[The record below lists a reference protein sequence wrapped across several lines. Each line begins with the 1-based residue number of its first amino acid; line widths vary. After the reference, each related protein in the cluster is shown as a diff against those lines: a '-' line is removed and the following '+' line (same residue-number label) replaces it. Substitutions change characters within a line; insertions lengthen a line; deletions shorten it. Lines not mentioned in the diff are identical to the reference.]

1 MRRIAAIGIG
11 LTLLCALAWL
21 AVETARFLDPARLRA
36 EVETLL
42 ADAIQGPVE
51 IAELRLVW
59 GFPVYLDGSGL
70 RLWDGALNVERA
82 RARIDVLSL
91 LTGRPRLTRLRLDR
105 ADLKLTQSAD
115 GSWQPGLIPKGTP
128 GPASEALLAP
138 FRTIEG
144 TARFLL
150 SRPFVADSLLVR
162 DGRLS
167 VTRASAEGAA
177 PTSVQLDS
185 LRGLLHHSRLK
196 GTSALQLRGRWIEG
210 GSALAALEWQGR
222 RERDGPVA
230 LTLTAKALQLAAL
243 APALR
248 GLVPDLALRGHLD
261 GVAEFDSAEPGHARF
276 ALALTA
282 RDLEARAGDPED
294 TAPLLAPRLSA
305 QLRFAL
311 DPDRLAVSDGR
322 VEVGD
327 WALALDAALARPLG
341 PRANTRALL
350 ALEGLHLDPGVAHAL
365 TGWLPASER
374 SRARSIVDRVRE
386 GRLVRGELSGE
397 APLQHW
403 SDALAGRVDALLPAL
418 HVTAR
423 LDAVRVALD
432 GSSQLDGVSGRI
444 DWRAGALEVHEG
456 QARLDGQPLPRLDV
470 RFQGLARL
478 LASAEEQRLL
488 HSSAQALLGLT
499 PLYAVLEPPSDQPGA
514 PPPSIALDLE
524 QVHHRALL
532 WPLRDLHADVEP
544 REDSIYL
551 EIRSA
556 LWAGVPIGGEV
567 ELTLR
572 PERHLRIDLQAPED
586 AAPVEPVA
594 SVPASAAQAGAAGE
608 VPWAVGWIEIGPSQS
623 GFPQRHTRARVRA
636 IGADVRFDDVVCELV
651 PTGRLVGS
659 LELDLSREDA
669 VPYSL
674 AAELREGDLAALIAQ
689 RGFQGEFAT
698 GGLEL
703 SGRLAGSLVPG
714 RPWLHDAT
722 GPLILAARDG
732 TLRKNVPPV
741 FALALASDAM
751 NPFSRRE
758 WIRYERVDAALAFE
772 AGKLSTEALQ
782 LEGPD
787 LRMFA
792 SGEIDMR
799 STPHPVD
806 AEVALFLFRQLDWAL
821 VKIPILSDLLLGEN
835 RNLVAAYFRLMG
847 TWEQPEAKAQP
858 LRTQQETA
866 GGDII
871 EGIPRVV
878 TQGMRAIGALLRPTA
893 QTPAGAAKPAQGAG
907 AAPEPAGPPAGS

>member
-1 MRRIAAIGIG
+1 MRRIVALGIG
-11 LTLLCALAWL
+11 LTLLCALVWGAL
-21 AVETARFLDPARLRA
+21 EVSRFLDPARLRA

-42 ADAIQGPVE
+42 AKASHGPVE
-51 IAELRLVW
+51 IEELHLVW

-70 RLWDGALNVERA
+70 RLWDGALTVQRA
-82 RARIDVLSL
+82 RARLDVLSL
-91 LTGRPRLTRLRLDR
+91 LAGRPRLTRLRLDG
-105 ADLKLTQSAD
+105 ADLRLSQAAD
-115 GSWQPGLIPKGTP
+115 GSWQPGVIRQGTP
-128 GPASEALLAP
+128 GPAAEALLAP

-150 SRPFVADSLLVR
+150 VRPFVADTLVVR
-162 DGRLS
+162 NGRLS
-167 VTRASAEGAA
+167 VTREGAKGSA
-177 PTSVQLDS
+177 PTSLQLDA
-185 LRGLLHHSRLK
+185 LRGLVHHSRLK
-196 GTSALQLRGRWIEG
+196 GDSALQLRGRWVEG
-210 GSALAALEWQGR
+210 KRELAALEWQGR
-222 RERDGPVA
+222 RERDGRVS

-243 APALR
+243 APGLR
-248 GLVPDLALRGHLD
+248 GLVPGLALRGHLD

-282 RDLEARAGDPED
+282 RELEARAGEPGDS
-294 TAPLLAPRLSA
+294 APLLAPRLSA

-311 DPDRLAVSDGR
+311 DPDRLAISDGR
-322 VEVGD
+322 VEVGE
-327 WALALDAALARPLG
+327 WTLAVDAALARPLG
-341 PRANTRALL
+341 PRSNTRALL
-350 ALEGLHLDPGVAHAL
+350 ALDELRLDPEVARGL
-365 TGWLPASER
+365 TGWLPASVR
-374 SRARSIVDRVRE
+374 PRARSIVERIRE

-423 LDAVRVALD
+423 LDAVRVALAE
-432 GSSQLDGVSGRI
+432 SSELEAVSGRI

-456 QARLDGQPLPRLDV
+456 HGRLDGQPLPRLDV

-478 LASAEEQRLL
+478 LESAEEQRLL
-488 HSSAQALLGLT
+488 HSSAQSLPGLT

-514 PPPSIALDLE
+514 PPPSISLDL
-524 QVHHRALL
+524 QQIHHRALL

-544 REDSIYL
+544 REDSL
-551 EIRSA
+551 FLQVGSA
-556 LWAGVPIGGEV
+556 LWAGVPIRGEV

-572 PERHLRIDLQAPED
+572 PERHLRIDLEAPES

-594 SVPASAAQAGAAGE
+594 AVPAGAAGDR
-608 VPWAVGWIEIGPSQS
+608 PWAVGWLDIGPSQG

-636 IGADVRFDDVVCELV
+636 IGADVRFDDVVCELD
-651 PTGRLVGS
+651 PRGRIVGS

-698 GGLEL
+698 GNLGL
-703 SGRLAGSLVPG
+703 SGRLAGTLVPG
-714 RPWLHDAT
+714 RPLLHDAS
-722 GPLILAARDG
+722 GPLILAAQDG
-732 TLRKNVPPV
+732 TVRKNVPPV

-751 NPFSRRE
+751 NPFASRE
-758 WIRYERVDAALAFE
+758 WIRYERVDAALEFAS
-772 AGKLSTEALQ
+772 GKLSTEALE

-799 STPHPVD
+799 STPHPLD

-835 RNLVAAYFRLMG
+835 RNLVAAYFRLVG
-847 TWEQPEAKAQP
+847 TWEKPEASARP
-858 LRTQQETA
+858 LRTLQETA

-893 QTPAGAAKPAQGAG
+893 EMPAGKATKPAPDAG
-907 AAPEPAGPPAGS
+907 AAPGPSTPPAGS